1 MSELDWD
8 AHGSRK
14 GNSKASMISLDK
26 QDDNLNP
33 NNKKIGYLTRGLL
46 IFTTQLGAFII
57 PYGLCTDAGLY
68 TNLLIVGVLITI
80 STYSITA
87 FEPDNPHMD
96 IQNKQLIKKELG
108 NSWRTILRFSMIIQY
123 IVYGLLL
130 IFIAA
135 EIWSFLIF
143 GKEKEI
149 VPYLCCMGGI
159 VVIYIVV
166 ISANL
171 ENYMF
176 LLSRF
181 TPIVN
186 FLFNGYLIVLCISY
200 YTNNLKRTEFSE
212 KSL

>member
-1 MSELDWD
+1 MSELEWEER
-8 AHGSRK
+8 GSRR
-14 GNSKASMISLDK
+14 GGSKASVISLDK

-33 NNKKIGYLTRGLL
+33 NTKKIGYLTRGLL

-87 FEPDNPHMD
+87 FQPDNPHLD
-96 IQNKQLIKKELG
+96 VQNKHLVKRELG
-108 NSWRTILRFSMIIQY
+108 NSWRTMLRFSMVIQY
-123 IVYGLLL
+123 IIYGLVL

-135 EIWSFLIF
+135 EIWSFIIF

-149 VPYLCCMGGI
+149 IPYLCCMGGI
-159 VVIYIVV
+159 VVIYIAV

-171 ENYMF
+171 ENHMF
-176 LLSRF
+176 ILSRL

-186 FLFNGYLIVLCISY
+186 FLFNGYLIVLCLAY
-200 YTNNLKRTEFSE
+200 YSNNLTKTEFTD